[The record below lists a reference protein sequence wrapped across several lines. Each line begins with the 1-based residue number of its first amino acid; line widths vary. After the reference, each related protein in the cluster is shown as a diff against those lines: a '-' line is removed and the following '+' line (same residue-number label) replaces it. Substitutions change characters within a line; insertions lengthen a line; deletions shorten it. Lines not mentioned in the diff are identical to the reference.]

1 MTLVLRYMRLSD
13 VRPVVAI
20 DRLCFHPSW
29 SQDSYAFEINES
41 RVSHMVVLEQ
51 LESGHQPQ
59 PARPDGWLSRLGGR
73 LRGDSQVADRTGAI
87 VGYGGLWKIEGEAHV
102 STIAT
107 HPDWRGHGFGEIL
120 LAGMFGKALRLNAEF
135 IVLEVRVSNA
145 VAQALYRKYGFSR
158 FGRKK
163 NYYRNDK
170 EDAWDMRV
178 ALDKE
183 ARPRFEQL
191 YDKLRLQHGFQDNY
205 SFVSHPRR

>member
-1 MTLVLRYMRLSD
+1 MIGSASIRPGRKTLTPSKLTSRASATWSCWSSWRADISRSRHGKTAGCLGSAD
-13 VRPVVAI
+13 ACAAI
-20 DRLCFHPSW
+20 AKSPT
-29 SQDSYAFEINES
+29 E
-41 RVSHMVVLEQ
+41 
-51 LESGHQPQ
+51 P
-59 PARPDGWLSRLGGR
+59 
-73 LRGDSQVADRTGAI
+73 GAI

-145 VAQALYRKYGFSR
+145 VAQSLYRKYGFCR

-178 ALDKE
+178 ALTQE